1 MLTQRPDK
9 LMLVSNEMF
18 PSSRSLEAEVPAT
31 SMEGIEH
38 LGQYV
43 FEMTQAKLKAMGNE
57 EIVVDETSGT
67 VDPSDKNE
75 TMLEVGEEYE
85 DEADTLH
92 ESVI

>member
-43 FEMTQAKLKAMGNE
+43 FEMTQAKLKATGKE
-57 EIVVDETSGT
+57 DIAVDTSDLM
-67 VDPSDKNE
+67 DPADMDE
-75 TMLEVGEEYE
+75 TMLEVGEEH
-85 DEADTLH
+85 EADTLH